1 MLDIAVAV
9 GSMIFPPV
17 FDLIRRKV
25 LGKDDGTPEATLTS
39 LALNKPEVMPE
50 YVKALAELESARTSS
65 FSRDVIGTPAGWL
78 VTTRAA
84 IRPIGTIMALSALI
98 VSCMIQIPLEEPV
111 RRTLEAIVGS
121 WFGTRITFGSM
132 PGGAASPARLRR

>member
-1 MLDIAVAV
+1 MFGLDIAVAV

-25 LGKDDGTPEATLTS
+25 LGKDDGSPEATLTS
-39 LALNKPEVMPE
+39 LALNKPDVMPD
-50 YVKALAELESARTSS
+50 YVKALADLENARTAS
-65 FSRDVIGTPAGWL
+65 FSRDVIGTPAKWL

-98 VSCMIQIPLEEPV
+98 ISCLGQRPLEEPI
-111 RRTLEAIVGS
+111 RLTLEAIVGS
-121 WFGTRITFGSM
+121 WFGTRITVSSM
-132 PGGAASPARLRR
+132 PGGSATIRR